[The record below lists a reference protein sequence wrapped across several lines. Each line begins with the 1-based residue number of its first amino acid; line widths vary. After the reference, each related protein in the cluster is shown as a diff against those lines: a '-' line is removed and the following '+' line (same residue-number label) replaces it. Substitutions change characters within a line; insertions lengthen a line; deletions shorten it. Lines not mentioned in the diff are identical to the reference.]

1 MLRSLPR
8 SPVGLALSGGVAFL
22 GLTLHGCYYFDKAS
36 WKGAIPGLI
45 PPPRTDDTPAQTD
58 KAI

>member
-1 MLRSLPR
+1 
-8 SPVGLALSGGVAFL
+8 VGLVLSGGVAFL